1 VFAEGNYPQV
11 VNIIYARNVT
21 RIWLFQKI
29 NLIIL
34 RIQDFIISL
43 IERWIFKS
51 FLIWKTLPPW
61 VCFNWQLF
69 TMLA

>member
-1 VFAEGNYPQV
+1 VSAEGNYPQV

-34 RIQDFIISL
+34 RIQDFII
-43 IERWIFKS
+43 
-51 FLIWKTLPPW
+51 
-61 VCFNWQLF
+61 
-69 TMLA
+69 